1 MVAPLSAIGQ
11 VIEAIGMD
19 DSEERKRLNC
29 RRCSGVIRDRFVL
42 KIGKSSFHESCV
54 RCVSCSVPLEEKCFE
69 KGGLLYCEE
78 HYFKECSVFRCAG
91 CQEGVSPR
99 EFVYRLENGM
109 IFHIACH
116 RCAVCAR
123 QLDPG
128 ERISVDAASRTVSCA
143 FHYPDPPPMME
154 MSEPGLLLIPP
165 PDDFLVACSSAS
177 KSCQSM
183 PLPPPPSLLPPMP
196 DCLPGP
202 SNEDGHNYMPIDY
215 SAIKHEFPA
224 FFSSFEAFSEYD
236 DESKMLKRRGP
247 RTTIKQNQLDVLNR
261 IFSTTPKP
269 SKHARAKLALETGL
283 SMRVIQVWFQ
293 NRRSK
298 ERRLKHLC
306 NYLRHY
312 EQRGGMMPGMSS
324 GLANGFPTGDGA
336 AMVDPNSVLS
346 MEGVDKIRESASFYA
361 DLDMYDEEDEDS
373 N

>member
-19 DSEERKRLNC
+19 DGDERKRLSC
-29 RRCSGVIRDRFVL
+29 RRCSSAIKDRYVL
-42 KIGKSSFHESCV
+42 KVGKSSYHEACV
-54 RCVSCSVPLEEKCFE
+54 RCVRCDVLLEEKCFE

-78 HYFKECSVFRCAG
+78 HYYKECSAFRCAG
-91 CQEGVSPR
+91 CSEGLSPR
-99 EFVYRLENGM
+99 EIVYRHGNGLV
-109 IFHIACH
+109 FHVSCH
-116 RCAVCAR
+116 RCIVCTK

-128 ERISVDAASRTVSCA
+128 ERITVDAQSNTIACA
-143 FHYPDPPPMME
+143 FHYNEPQQMPDMSDTGMLMLPPSDESFM
-154 MSEPGLLLIPP
+154 IPT
-165 PDDFLVACSSAS
+165 SS
-177 KSCQSM
+177 SC
-183 PLPPPPSLLPPMP
+183 PLPPQPLLSQLPE
-196 DCLPGP
+196 CLPGP
-202 SNEDGHNYMPIDY
+202 SNDDVPQYMPIDY
-215 SAIKHEFPA
+215 SAIKQEFPA

-312 EQRGGMMPGMSS
+312 EQRGGMMTGMASGMGEGGPFTPG
-324 GLANGFPTGDGA
+324 AI
-336 AMVDPNSVLS
+336 VDPNSVLS
-346 MEGVDKIRESASFYA
+346 IEGVDKIRETASFYA
-361 DLDMYDEEDEDS
+361 DLDMFDEEDEDS

>member
-19 DSEERKRLNC
+19 DSEERKRLCC
-29 RRCSGVIRDRFVL
+29 RRCSIAIRDRFVL
-42 KIGKSSFHESCV
+42 KVGKSSYHETCTRCV
-54 RCVSCSVPLEEKCFE
+54 RCDLLLEEKCFE

-78 HYFKECSVFRCAG
+78 HYFKECSSFRCAG
-91 CQEGVSPR
+91 CNEGVNPR
-99 EFVYRLENGM
+99 ELVYRHTGG
-109 IFHIACH
+109 IVFHVICH
-116 RCAVCAR
+116 RCVVCTR

-128 ERISVDAASRTVSCA
+128 EQISVDANSRTIACA
-143 FHYPDPPPMME
+143 IHYAEPPMMDMGE
-154 MSEPGLLLIPP
+154 QGLLLLPP
-165 PDDFLVACSSAS
+165 QDDFLSGCSSS
-177 KSCQSM
+177 SSLPM
-183 PLPPPPSLLPPMP
+183 PPPPLPPMP
-196 DCLPGP
+196 ECMPGP
-202 SNEDGHNYMPIDY
+202 SNEDTHQYMPIDY
-215 SAIKHEFPA
+215 SAIKQEFPA

-312 EQRGGMMPGMSS
+312 EQRGGMMAGMAA
-324 GLANGFPTGDGA
+324 GMGGVFPTGDGGI
-336 AMVDPNSVLS
+336 VDPNSVLS
-346 MEGVDKIRESASFYA
+346 MEGVGKIRESASFYA